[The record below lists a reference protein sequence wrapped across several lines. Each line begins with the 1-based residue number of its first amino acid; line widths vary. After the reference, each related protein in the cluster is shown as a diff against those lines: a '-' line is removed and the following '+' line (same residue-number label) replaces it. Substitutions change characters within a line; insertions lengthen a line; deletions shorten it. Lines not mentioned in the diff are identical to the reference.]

1 MLIDIKDYI
10 QSAKP
15 KNVLNVIDHEVLENF
30 IAGYSHLAFSGCSV
44 FFKVCDGFPRK
55 DEDIEY
61 VAAGGKEASE
71 LYHPLC
77 RYWRITCGQNQPC
90 EVFDRRNV
98 RTYYKNQDKGPMLY
112 RCHRNLWDMTYP
124 LKVSENLVGILF
136 AGQIIV
142 REKEVNWRKVLTEIE
157 QYVDWESFDES
168 HKNQQKDILKSL
180 AQQESGFTPEQQ
192 TQSQVIIDEN
202 NKKGRD
208 AKNIG
213 VNDLVQR
220 FKDFLRFGEVIKSL
234 LEQLYDSKVH
244 GAEQVLLRQMANELT
259 RTTTDTKQWWESLVT
274 VMRDFQRATGVEGF
288 DVYTRKHSTYV
299 QRISSSETI
308 VGEKAKRIPVNVC
321 IELPAERLIAL
332 EEIPRTD
339 DIRRYLNPKDT
350 PYLYRCD
357 LAGPDNQITSAMILT
372 RGEKREESLY
382 DFILEFCRM
391 VGLRADVSTVQHQI
405 EKDRTEYRRRVRRIS
420 HSVKT
425 PLQTALNEAR
435 RSKRKL
441 QKILLKTELSKG
453 LKTEVENRLG
463 IMRDNIKRARGE
475 MLGLHA
481 KVDLPRRPADI
492 RGFVHKLTTELEPL
506 ADEKKCWFELDIG
519 DESLTCR
526 VREDEIRIAIRNLM
540 DNAIKFS
547 FDRHA
552 IKILAKKTASQ
563 TAFIQISNYGV
574 GIPKEKMNAITELG
588 ERGGVVDR
596 ERPSEKRLGTG
607 LGLPIAMQIIHEH
620 GGTIDIESYAPD
632 RGWREEHM
640 RYVTRVDVHL
650 PLHISI

>member
-1 MLIDIKDYI
+1 MPIDIKDYI

-15 KNVLNVIDHEVLENF
+15 KNVLNVIDREVLGNF

-44 FFKVCDGFPRK
+44 FFKVCDGFPHK
-55 DEDIEY
+55 DEDIDY
-61 VAAGGKEASE
+61 VAAGDKEASS

-124 LKVSENLVGILF
+124 LRVAGNLVGILWG
-136 AGQIIV
+136 GQIIV
-142 REKEVNWRKVLTEIE
+142 REKEVNWRKVLTVIE
-157 QYVDWESFDES
+157 QYVDWELFDIS
-168 HKNQQKDILKSL
+168 HKNQQKDIIESL
-180 AQQESGFTPEQQ
+180 AQKESGFTPEQQ
-192 TQSQVIIDEN
+192 KKSKVIIDEN
-202 NKKGRD
+202 NKKGKD

-220 FKDFLRFGEVIKSL
+220 LKDFLRFGEVIESL
-234 LEQLYDSKVH
+234 LEQLYDSKVNA
-244 GAEQVLLRQMANELT
+244 AEQVLLWQMANELT
-259 RTTTDTKQWWESLVT
+259 RMTTDTEQWWESLVT
-274 VMRDFQRATGVEGF
+274 VMCDFQRATGVQGF
-288 DVYTRKHSTYV
+288 DVYIRKHSTYV
-299 QRISSSETI
+299 QWVSQSETI

-339 DIRRYLNPKDT
+339 GIRRYLNPKDT

-357 LAGPDNQITSAMILT
+357 LAGPDDQITSAMILT
-372 RGEKREESLY
+372 RGEKCDESLH
-382 DFILEFCRM
+382 DFILEFCSM
-391 VGLRADVSTVQHQI
+391 IGLRADVSTIQHQI
-405 EKDRTEYRRRVRRIS
+405 EKDRAEYRKRVRRVS

-435 RSKRKL
+435 RSESR
-441 QKILLKTELSKG
+441 LLDMVLESELNKG
-453 LKTEVENRLG
+453 LKTEVENHLG
-463 IMRDNIKRARGE
+463 IMRDNIKLARGE

-481 KVDLPRRPADI
+481 KVDLLRRPVDI
-492 RGFVHKLTTELEPL
+492 RGFVHKLTRELKPL

-519 DESLTCR
+519 DESLTCS
-526 VREDEIRIAIRNLM
+526 VREDEIRIAIRNLL
-540 DNAIKFS
+540 DNAIKYS

-552 IKILAKKTASQ
+552 IGISAKKTVGQ
-563 TAFIQISNYGV
+563 TAFIQIHNYGV
-574 GIPKEKMNAITELG
+574 GIPEEKMDAIKELG
-588 ERGGVVDR
+588 ERGGVVDK
-596 ERPSEKRLGTG
+596 ERPGEKRLGTG
-607 LGLPIAMQIIHEH
+607 LGLPIAMQIINEH

-632 RGWREEHM
+632 RGLREEYM

-650 PLHISI
+650 PLHRSI